1 MPLRHV
7 AGALLVAV
15 IWGFNFAAIRVGLDS
30 FPPLL
35 MTALRFVA
43 AAIPVLWLARPANA
57 PWPIMI
63 AVAFTWYV
71 GQFVFLF
78 SAMAE
83 SVPPGLAAVIVHTQ
97 APLTIVFALLIGEK
111 PTPKQAA
118 GVGIAVLGLALIGAS
133 VGGTGIGGVTVIGFG
148 LALMSATSWAVG
160 NILAKRLGR
169 VDLNMVAWLSLIV
182 PLPSLALSLWL
193 EGPATI
199 VASIMNAT
207 WSGWL
212 AIAYLA
218 IMATLVAYLIWGS
231 LLRLYPASAVT
242 PFALLVPVISA
253 VVSYFVFAERFGPL
267 RLSGMA
273 LIVAGLAVIAW
284 PVSRRAMDGRAVG
297 R

>member
-1 MPLRHV
+1 MPPHHI
-7 AGALLVAV
+7 AGAVLVAV
-15 IWGFNFAAIRVGLDS
+15 IWGFNFTAIRIGLDS

-35 MTALRFVA
+35 MTALRFIG
-43 AAIPVLWLARPANA
+43 AAIPVLWLARPANVS
-57 PWPIMI
+57 WPLML

-97 APLTIVFALLIGEK
+97 APLTIVFALLIGER
-111 PTPKQAA
+111 PTTKQAV
-118 GVGIAVLGLALIGAS
+118 GVGIAVLGLVLVGAS
-133 VGGTGIGGVTVIGFG
+133 VGGAGIGGVTAIGFG
-148 LALMSATSWAVG
+148 LALMSATSWAAG
-160 NILAKRLGR
+160 NILSKRLGR
-169 VDLNMVAWLSLIV
+169 IDLNMVAWLSLLA

-193 EGPATI
+193 EGYTPI
-199 VASIMNAT
+199 VTSLLNASWA
-207 WSGWL
+207 SWL

-218 IMATLVAYLIWGS
+218 VMATLVAYLIWGS
-231 LLRLYPASAVT
+231 LLKLYPASAVT

-253 VVSYFVFAERFGPL
+253 IVSYFAFGERFGPL

-284 PVSRRAMDGRAVG
+284 PVSRRAMDGRPAG

>member
-1 MPLRHV
+1 MPLHHI
-7 AGALLVAV
+7 AGAVLVAV
-15 IWGFNFAAIRVGLDS
+15 IWGFNFAAIRIGLDS

-35 MTALRFVA
+35 MTALRFIG
-43 AAIPVLWLARPANA
+43 AAIPVLWLARPAKA
-57 PWPIMI
+57 PWPLMVAI
-63 AVAFTWYV
+63 AFTWYV

-111 PTPKQAA
+111 PTAKQAA
-118 GVGIAVLGLALIGAS
+118 GVGVAVAGLALVGAS
-133 VGGTGIGGVTVIGFG
+133 VGGVGIGSVTVIGFG

-160 NILAKRLGR
+160 NILAKRLGKI
-169 VDLNMVAWLSLIV
+169 DLNMVAWLSLIA

-193 EGPATI
+193 EGPFAI
-199 VASIMNAT
+199 VASIANAT
-207 WSGWL
+207 WAGWL

-218 IMATLVAYLIWGS
+218 VMATLVAYLIWGS

-253 VVSYFVFAERFGPL
+253 IVSYFAFDERFGPL

-273 LIVAGLAVIAW
+273 LIVGGLAVIAW
-284 PVSRRAMDGRAVG
+284 PVSRRVMDGRPG
-297 R
+297 

>member
-1 MPLRHV
+1 MPPHHI
-7 AGALLVAV
+7 AGAILVAV
-15 IWGFNFAAIRVGLDS
+15 IWGFNFAAIRIGLDS

-35 MTALRFVA
+35 MTALRFVG

-57 PWPIMI
+57 PWRLML

-97 APLTIVFALLIGEK
+97 APLTIVFALLIGER
-111 PTPKQAA
+111 PTAKQAT
-118 GVGIAVLGLALIGAS
+118 GVGVAVLGLALVGAS
-133 VGGTGIGGVTVIGFG
+133 VGGASVGAVTVIGFG

-160 NILAKRLGR
+160 NILSKRLGKI
-169 VDLNMVAWLSLIV
+169 DLNMVAWLSLLA

-193 EGPATI
+193 EGPSVI
-199 VASIMNAT
+199 VTSIAQASWA
-207 WSGWL
+207 SWL

-253 VVSYFVFAERFGPL
+253 IVSYIFFDERFGPL

-284 PVSRRAMDGRAVG
+284 PTTRSPPRA
-297 R
+297 

>member
-35 MTALRFVA
+35 MTALRFIA

-57 PWPIMI
+57 PWPLMI
-63 AVAFTWYV
+63 GVAFTWYV

-111 PTPKQAA
+111 PTPKQGA
-118 GVGIAVLGLALIGAS
+118 GVAIAVLGLALIGAS
-133 VGGTGIGGVTVIGFG
+133 VGGAGIGGVTVIGFG

-160 NILAKRLGR
+160 NILAKRLGK
-169 VDLNMVAWLSLIV
+169 VDLNMVAWLSLIA

-193 EGPATI
+193 EGPSTI
-199 VASIMNAT
+199 VAAITHAS
-207 WSGWL
+207 WSSWI

-218 IMATLVAYLIWGS
+218 VMATLIAYLIWGS

-253 VVSYFVFAERFGPL
+253 AVSYFVFAERFGPL

-273 LIVAGLAVIAW
+273 LIVGGLAVIAW
-284 PVSRRAMDGRAVG
+284 PVSRRAMDGRAAG

>member
-1 MPLRHV
+1 L
-7 AGALLVAV
+7 
-15 IWGFNFAAIRVGLDS
+15 
-30 FPPLL
+30 
-35 MTALRFVA
+35 
-43 AAIPVLWLARPANA
+43 
-57 PWPIMI
+57 
-63 AVAFTWYV
+63 
-71 GQFVFLF
+71 
-78 SAMAE
+78 AE

-97 APLTIVFALLIGEK
+97 APLTIALALLIGEK
-111 PTPKQAA
+111 PTPKQGA
-118 GVGIAVLGLALIGAS
+118 GVAIAVLGLVLIGAS
-133 VGGTGIGGVTVIGFG
+133 VGGATVGGVTAVGFG

-169 VDLNMVAWLSLIV
+169 IDLNMVAWLSLIA

-199 VASIMNAT
+199 VASIANAT

-218 IMATLVAYLIWGS
+218 AMATLVAYLIWGS

-253 VVSYFVFAERFGPL
+253 AVSYFVFAERFGPL

-273 LIVAGLAVIAW
+273 LIVGGLAVIAW
-284 PVSRRAMDGRAVG
+284 PSSLSPQAGRG
-297 R
+297 SG

>member
-1 MPLRHV
+1 MPPRHI
-7 AGALLVAV
+7 AGAILVAV
-15 IWGFNFAAIRVGLDS
+15 IWGFNFAAIRIGLDL

-35 MTALRFVA
+35 MTALRFVV

-57 PWPIMI
+57 SWPLML

-71 GQFVFLF
+71 GQFVLLF

-97 APLTIVFALLIGEK
+97 APLTIVFALLIGER
-111 PTPKQAA
+111 PTRKQAA
-118 GVGIAVLGLALIGAS
+118 GVGIAVLGLALVGAS
-133 VGGTGIGGVTVIGFG
+133 VGGAGIGAVTVIGFG
-148 LALMSATSWAVG
+148 LALMSATSWAAG
-160 NILAKRLGR
+160 NILSKRLGR
-169 VDLNMVAWLSLIV
+169 VDLNMVAWLSLLA
-182 PLPSLALSLWL
+182 PLPSLALSLWF
-193 EGPATI
+193 EGYAAI
-199 VASIMNAT
+199 VTSLANASWA
-207 WSGWL
+207 SWL

-218 IMATLVAYLIWGS
+218 VMATLVAYLIWGS

-253 VVSYFVFAERFGPL
+253 IVSYIAFDERFGPL

-284 PVSRRAMDGRAVG
+284 PAARRTMDGRPG
-297 R
+297 